1 MLSPDPVRRELIE
14 SDCKTEYV
22 PFGTTRVRNVL
33 KDFCFEGN
41 ISDVDDKVI
50 KVFARNYC

>member
-1 MLSPDPVRRELIE
+1 MLSTARRELNCI
-14 SDCKTEYV
+14 SEYG
-22 PFGTTRVRNVL
+22 PFGNTRVRNVL

-41 ISDVDDKVI
+41 ISFVDVEVT

>member
-1 MLSPDPVRRELIE
+1 MLSTATRELY
-14 SDCKTEYV
+14 CKAG
-22 PFGTTRVRNVL
+22 PFGSTRVRNVL

-41 ISDVDDKVI
+41 ISDVDDEVT

>member
-1 MLSPDPVRRELIE
+1 MLSTARRDLKCKVGYTPV
-14 SDCKTEYV
+14 
-22 PFGTTRVRNVL
+22 GNTRIRNVL

-41 ISDVDDKVI
+41 ISDVDDEVT